1 MSYQDDRGTGSA
13 PRPTRPDYVPK
24 VAIVPQT
31 LDDLMQRAGPYADAV
46 KAHLEWGAVTV
57 WLMKATYGDQLE
69 AAALPV
75 RIANLSVLLTRE
87 AEEHAAGW
95 PRLSGPAVTPAI
107 YGYSPDS
114 QCEARYSAA
123 QVRSIWQANGRP
135 YLRAK
140 DCKFAFQYLAAC
152 IRNGVIPPIP
162 TLGDVEPSSPA
173 KPAPPHILNMFK
185 ENQ

>member
-1 MSYQDDRGTGSA
+1 MSNLDDRGTGDA
-13 PRPTRPDYVPK
+13 PKSSRPDYVPK

-46 KAHLEWGAVTV
+46 KAHLEWSAVSL
-57 WLMKATYGDQLE
+57 WLMQTNCEPQLE
-69 AAALPV
+69 AAELPV
-75 RIANLSVLLTRE
+75 RAACLSVILTRE

-114 QCEARYSAA
+114 QCEARHVAA

-135 YLRAK
+135 YLRAS
-140 DCKFAFQYLAAC
+140 DCKFGFQYLAAC
-152 IRNGVIPPIP
+152 IRNGIIPPLP
-162 TLGDVEPSSPA
+162 TMGDVDPSSPA